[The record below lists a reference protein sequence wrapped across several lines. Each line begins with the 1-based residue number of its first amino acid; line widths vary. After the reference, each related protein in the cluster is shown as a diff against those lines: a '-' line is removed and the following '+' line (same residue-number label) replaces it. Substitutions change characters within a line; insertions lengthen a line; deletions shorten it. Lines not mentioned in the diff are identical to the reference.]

1 MKLQSFV
8 IIKSY
13 KRFLTSEHSR
23 GLRMGC
29 LGKKCFVHDCDVEG
43 PLYPVGDDR
52 YWCGMCEK
60 HADMR
65 KSYRL
70 YLDYKLNELKLML
83 DFDNMLYEEDY

>member
-1 MKLQSFV
+1 MKPKTFV

-13 KRFLTSEHSR
+13 KRFLASEHLR
-23 GLRMGC
+23 GVRKGC
-29 LGKKCFVHDCDVEG
+29 LGDKCFVHWCNSKG

-65 KSYRL
+65 KSYKNYIMDRL
-70 YLDYKLNELKLML
+70 DELKLML
-83 DFDNMLYEEDY
+83 DFDNMFLEEV